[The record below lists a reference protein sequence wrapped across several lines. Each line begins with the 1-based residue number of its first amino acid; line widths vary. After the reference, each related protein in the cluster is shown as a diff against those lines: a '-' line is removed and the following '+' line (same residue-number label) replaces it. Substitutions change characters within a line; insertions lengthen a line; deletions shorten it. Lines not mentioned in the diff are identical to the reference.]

1 LDRYW
6 SASRPYLT
14 DSLINPEYSDIN
26 YFNEFCKQANRNQR
40 KIICM
45 YESRPIHERW
55 MNQALEAAQ
64 LALPVDVPVGA
75 VLLHQGAVIA
85 QGYNRRELD
94 CDPVG
99 HAEIL
104 VLREA
109 ALKLGNWRLRETILY
124 VTLEPCPMCASAI
137 QQARVGHIIFGAYDP
152 LMGACGSRFNL
163 LPSTLETSVLGGILE
178 APCSELLK
186 AFFQRKRRSV

>member
-1 LDRYW
+1 M
-6 SASRPYLT
+6 
-14 DSLINPEYSDIN
+14 NPEYSDIN
-26 YFNEFCKQANRNQR
+26 YFNGFCKQVRRNQR
-40 KIICM
+40 KIIYM
-45 YESRPIHERW
+45 YESCSIHERW
-55 MNQALEAAQ
+55 MNQALEAAK
-64 LALPVDVPVGA
+64 LALPFDVPVGA
-75 VLLHQGAVIA
+75 VLLCQGAVIA
-85 QGYNRRELD
+85 QSYNRRELD

-109 ALKLGNWRLRETILY
+109 ALKLGTWRLQEAILY

-137 QQARVGHIIFGAYDP
+137 QQARVGQIIFGAYDP

-163 LPSTLETSVLGGILE
+163 LPNNLETSVLGGILE

-186 AFFQRKRRSV
+186 AFFRQKRRSG